1 VIVPQYEDTLAIL
14 VESIGVSL
22 HQHHAV
28 QLVVSLDKPYKA
40 ILAHQEFESIR
51 GFLIDSDIPHA
62 CQSANA
68 TVLVISIDATS
79 TKGRILK
86 QRLSNREFALI
97 DEIFSAEEIDRFS
110 TNYWRYCNDV
120 NTEFDPLGLIH
131 NLYDEQNNVVPLD
144 ERSLVAID
152 FINQNINKA
161 IQVIDIAQH
170 VDLSESRLRHLFSKQ
185 IGIPITSYILW
196 TRIKVALRE
205 MLTPGVTLSNAAH
218 RANFSDHA
226 HFTRTF
232 KRMFGV
238 SPSLLL
244 KHGQFLQVFGL

>member
-1 VIVPQYEDTLAIL
+1 MTRYEDALVIL
-14 VESIGVSL
+14 VKGIEVKL
-22 HQHHAV
+22 HHHHAV
-28 QLVVSLDKPYKA
+28 QLVASLDKPYRT
-40 ILAHQEFESIR
+40 ILGHQEIDSTR
-51 GFLIDSDIPHA
+51 GFMINSDVPHA
-62 CQSANA
+62 CQSADA

-79 TKGRILK
+79 VRGKRLK
-86 QRLSNREFALI
+86 QQLSNRKFVLLN
-97 DEIFSAEEIDRFS
+97 EIFSIEEIDRFS
-110 TNYWRYCNDV
+110 ESYWEYTQEPSVQFNPLTLIQMLCKGENDPISF
-120 NTEFDPLGLIH
+120 EG
-131 NLYDEQNNVVPLD
+131 
-144 ERSLVAID
+144 RSLAAIE
-152 FINQNINKA
+152 FINQNISKT
-161 IQVIDIAQH
+161 IQVIEIAQH
-170 VDLSESRLRHLFSKQ
+170 VDLSESRLRHLFSEQ

-205 MLTPGVTLSNAAH
+205 MLTPGVTLADAAH